1 MEFFILLAQQAQESG
16 NPIIEG
22 AFRGAIFGGIIG
34 AVVGGVYW
42 GIKKLAG
49 AKPKT

>member
-1 MEFFILLAQQAQESG
+1 MELFVLLAQQAQESG

-34 AVVGGVYW
+34 AVVGGLWW
-42 GIKKLAG
+42 GFKKLTG
-49 AKPKT
+49 SKPKE